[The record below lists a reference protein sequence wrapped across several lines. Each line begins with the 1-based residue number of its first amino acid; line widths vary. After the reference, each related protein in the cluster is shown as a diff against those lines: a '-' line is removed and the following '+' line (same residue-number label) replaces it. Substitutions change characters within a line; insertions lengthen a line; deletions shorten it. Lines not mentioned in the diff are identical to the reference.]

1 MKLAC
6 ARPADRGSDSEAGLA
21 RRKPPAD
28 HDSAAEA
35 GDIEN
40 ATIKDAKFPEFK
52 RYEAE
57 LLQLESAK

>member
-1 MKLAC
+1 VKLAC

-28 HDSAAEA
+28 HDWAAEA

-40 ATIKDAKFPEFK
+40 ATIKDAKFP
-52 RYEAE
+52 
-57 LLQLESAK
+57 